1 MGLLEESLKAKGGPR
16 SSNAT
21 ILVTEWKA
29 PGIFLTKKNN
39 RQRDQ
44 FFQFLF
50 VKSYCKFHLC
60 PSPSSS
66 SSSVSRCQPCFYP
79 WTVNRN
85 AFVIRYFFT
94 VLRHVFLC
102 LSLLRFPSGTQPFF
116 PFRFVNSLVISSSI
130 FGRVIFFRH
139 ASDPVIGCPW
149 TSRSL
154 CVDHAAETVLTRE
167 KCTVIHLVISML
179 QYNIYSQCF
188 FFWFVWVFFFGV
200 LVIVKSGQKY
210 TNTWAGATAKWSERW
225 TLDRA
230 VRVRGLAVVIALR
243 VRGLASV
250 IALRVRALAVVIPL
264 RFTARL
270 LPFTVPLSN
279 QLYKCLSEN
288 WAIWLKY
295 LPCRLTW
302 SFHKFDL

>member
-1 MGLLEESLKAKGGPR
+1 MFLRPLMWLICVKTSLLLSPVVFFLSQTRRKFQYFAIQDSSIIMGLLEESLKAKGGPR

-116 PFRFVNSLVISSSI
+116 SHFVL
-130 FGRVIFFRH
+130 
-139 ASDPVIGCPW
+139 
-149 TSRSL
+149 L
-154 CVDHAAETVLTRE
+154 
-167 KCTVIHLVISML
+167 
-179 QYNIYSQCF
+179 
-188 FFWFVWVFFFGV
+188 
-200 LVIVKSGQKY
+200 
-210 TNTWAGATAKWSERW
+210 
-225 TLDRA
+225 
-230 VRVRGLAVVIALR
+230 
-243 VRGLASV
+243 
-250 IALRVRALAVVIPL
+250 IPL
-264 RFTARL
+264 
-270 LPFTVPLSN
+270 
-279 QLYKCLSEN
+279 
-288 WAIWLKY
+288 
-295 LPCRLTW
+295 
-302 SFHKFDL
+302 

>member
-188 FFWFVWVFFFGV
+188 FFWFVWFFF
-200 LVIVKSGQKY
+200 
-210 TNTWAGATAKWSERW
+210 
-225 TLDRA
+225 
-230 VRVRGLAVVIALR
+230 LAY
-243 VRGLASV
+243 
-250 IALRVRALAVVIPL
+250 
-264 RFTARL
+264 L
-270 LPFTVPLSN
+270 LS
-279 QLYKCLSEN
+279 
-288 WAIWLKY
+288 
-295 LPCRLTW
+295 
-302 SFHKFDL
+302 

>member
-130 FGRVIFFRH
+130 FGRVIF
-139 ASDPVIGCPW
+139 SDTLPTLSSVVRGPAGRYVW
-149 TSRSL
+149 TMQLRQFS
-154 CVDHAAETVLTRE
+154 RE
-167 KCTVIHLVISML
+167 KNVQL
-179 QYNIYSQCF
+179 
-188 FFWFVWVFFFGV
+188 
-200 LVIVKSGQKY
+200 
-210 TNTWAGATAKWSERW
+210 
-225 TLDRA
+225 
-230 VRVRGLAVVIALR
+230 
-243 VRGLASV
+243 
-250 IALRVRALAVVIPL
+250 
-264 RFTARL
+264 FT
-270 LPFTVPLSN
+270 
-279 QLYKCLSEN
+279 
-288 WAIWLKY
+288 
-295 LPCRLTW
+295 
-302 SFHKFDL
+302 